1 MHKLKRLITTKQR
14 LKSKN
19 RIIMPPLKT
28 YSPHNEF
35 NANCHNGNS
44 TTGEGES
51 NTSAAAATASSN
63 LSDICG
69 AVSNAGAQQ
78 RATLPCYSNAQ
89 FPFKVLANLNQLRT
103 ESRFCDVE
111 IVAGGITFNAH
122 RAVLSAASAYFEAMF
137 RPELGLN
144 EVNQKSVVLHTIDG
158 EILSILLDFIYT
170 GRCEITQSN
179 VQELLAAADMLQ
191 LPEVVDGCCD
201 FLCRELHATNALG
214 ILRFAEAHNCETLK
228 KSALNFVHSN
238 FPAIT
243 LEDEFLDTPQ
253 TLLAQLLTS
262 EQLRVDSES
271 QVFQAALRWIKHDVT
286 QRRCY
291 VFDTLSHVRLALVPV
306 KVIDQALKD
315 CRDMSVKIALRSICR
330 DIASKRG
337 QLVPLRVCPR
347 QQAKKNIY
355 IIGGSRRESQ
365 RDWTPSDCIF
375 ETVAKFDIFRREWSE
390 TAPMEIG
397 RILPGVAALNGKIYV
412 IGGERGS
419 QILANGEVYDPQ
431 TDIWTPIAPMI
442 VPRCE
447 FGLCTFGGTLLAV
460 GGWLGDDIGGSIECY
475 DPEKN
480 AWNKLGDLPE
490 PRFSMGVVS
499 FEGLIYIVGGCTT
512 SSRHLPD
519 LISFNP
525 ITLDWQPMARM
536 RTARCQMGVA
546 VLNRYLYVVGGNSSS
561 QDVLSTVER
570 YSFDDNK
577 WESVCSMSVPR
588 AIPAVAAADGLL
600 YVAGGDQPCEDNF
613 YRAHITI
620 NAVEAYD
627 PLTDTWKNCP
637 DLPVGR
643 SEAGAVVV

>member
-1 MHKLKRLITTKQR
+1 MT
-14 LKSKN
+14 
-19 RIIMPPLKT
+19 MPPLKT

-35 NANCHNGNS
+35 NANCCNGNAS
-44 TTGEGES
+44 DATSEG
-51 NTSAAAATASSN
+51 AALNNPTQRTN
-63 LSDICG
+63 LPYYC
-69 AVSNAGAQQ
+69 NAN
-78 RATLPCYSNAQ
+78 Y
-89 FPFKVLANLNQLRT
+89 PFKVLNNLNQLR
-103 ESRFCDVE
+103 EQSRFCDVE
-111 IVAGGITFNAH
+111 IVAGGVTFNAH

-144 EVNQKSVVLHTIDG
+144 EVKQKSVILHTIDG
-158 EILSILLDFIYT
+158 EILSILLEFIYT
-170 GRCEITQSN
+170 GRCEITQTN

-191 LPEVVDGCCD
+191 LHEVVDGCCE
-201 FLCRELHATNALG
+201 FLCRELHASNALG
-214 ILRFAEAHNCETLK
+214 ILRFAEAHSCESLA

-253 TLLAQLLTS
+253 TLLSQLLTS
-262 EQLRVDSES
+262 ELLRVDSES

-286 QRRCY
+286 QRRCF
-291 VFDTLSHVRLALVPV
+291 VFDILSHVRLALVPV

-347 QQAKKNIY
+347 QLAKKNIY
-355 IIGGSRRESQ
+355 IIGGSRRE
-365 RDWTPSDCIF
+365 TPRTWNPADSIF

-431 TDIWTPIAPMI
+431 NDVWAPIAPMI
-442 VPRCE
+442 TPRCE
-447 FGLCTFGGTLLAV
+447 FGLCTMGGNLFAV
-460 GGWLGDDIGGSIECY
+460 GGWIGDDIGGSMESY
-475 DPEKN
+475 NPESNVWKFI
-480 AWNKLGDLPE
+480 GSLPE

-512 SSRHLPD
+512 SCRHLPD
-519 LISFNP
+519 LISYNP
-525 ITLDWQPMARM
+525 VTEEWQPLARM
-536 RTARCQMGVA
+536 QTARCQMGVA
-546 VLNRYLYVVGGNSSS
+546 ILDRFLYVVGGNSSA
-561 QDVLSTVER
+561 QDVLSSVER
-570 YSFDDNK
+570 YSFDENK
-577 WESVCSMSVPR
+577 WSTVCSMSVPR

-600 YVAGGDQPCEDNF
+600 YVAGGDQPCEEVNF

-620 NAVEAYD
+620 SAVECYD
-627 PLTDTWKNCP
+627 PLSDTWKNCP
-637 DLPVGR
+637 DLPMSR